1 MFDAYTIK
9 KVMPRLVAAVILIQ
23 LSWPLF
29 TGAITMVN
37 QIAWGIEGIM
47 YMPFGGRDAVSLSN
61 SLASVAGTGEIVG
74 LIGGGMLWI
83 GFSAIGGMAIAIAI
97 LTAIAAAYFT
107 LIVRQVIIILLVL
120 TGPIALVA
128 WILPNTEK
136 LWKLWW
142 GTFSK
147 ALLMYPLVLMLV
159 AAGRITAHITS
170 QAYGPGS
177 GGGDF
182 TATVMVLI
190 LFFAPFFL
198 LPKTFAFAGG
208 AIAGV
213 SGAIAS
219 RGAKLR
225 GMSNKRAMAKLGKT
239 WGGRKQ
245 KFQAGGYG
253 SDRNKFTRG
262 IRRAGQMSGQSV
274 WTGFGTTKKGR
285 ANMALETGQHANEL
299 LKDGRF
305 VEATFDDGARL
316 ALQYGSEDAARNAV
330 ASSRANY
337 ATEADYQA
345 AVKRGEAIGPISE
358 KSFAKAKAVG
368 YNKNTQLAAIKAEA
382 SNKGRNYKGLAGI
395 DALNER
401 INTVAQ
407 ATGVDAEDL
416 RSDVSYGMRT
426 SGGRYD
432 LGKLSSSETAAQQAL
447 NGWQTGTLY
456 DHSARGTAD
465 SFDTV
470 ADAARATGG
479 ETLAVFNE
487 EAKQVHSNATG
498 AVADR
503 ANEFTNDTATQAA
516 VKNYYNSGGFV
527 PGRVTTK
534 TSYIPDG
541 AGGYEQV
548 ETPISTA
555 LDSSLERQAKSK
567 ARGFER
573 PNPNDIP

>member
-61 SLASVAGTGEIVG
+61 SLAGVAGTGEIVG

-159 AAGRITAHITS
+159 AAGRITAHITAE
-170 QAYGPGS
+170 AYGPGS

-225 GMSNKRAMAKLGKT
+225 GMAFKRSVGKAGKT

-253 SDRNKFTRG
+253 SNRNALTRG
-262 IRRAGQMSGQSV
+262 IRRAGLMSSQGLS
-274 WTGFGTTKKGR
+274 TGFGTTKKGR
-285 ANMALETGQHANEL
+285 QRMALAADTFADEQ
-299 LKDGRF
+299 LKDPNF
-305 VEATFDDGARL
+305 TKATFDDGSRL
-316 ALQYGSEDAARNAV
+316 ALQYGSEKAARQAI
-330 ASSRANY
+330 AESRANY
-337 ATEADYQA
+337 ATEADYLD
-345 AVKRGEAIGPISE
+345 AVSRGEAIGPISE
-358 KSFAKAKAVG
+358 ASYAKARAVG
-368 YNKNTQLAAIKAEA
+368 YNRNTQLAALKAEA
-382 SNKGRNYKGLAGI
+382 ANKGRNYKGLAGI
-395 DALNER
+395 DALNAR
-401 INTVAQ
+401 IDAVA
-407 ATGVDAEDL
+407 ADTGLNADDL
-416 RSDVSYGMRT
+416 RNDVAYSMRT
-426 SGGRYD
+426 TGGRYD
-432 LGKLSSSETAAQQAL
+432 LGKLNSDKTAAQQAL
-447 NGWQTGTLY
+447 DGWQTGSIY

-470 ADAARATGG
+470 ADAARVTGG

-498 AVADR
+498 VVADR
-503 ANEFTNDTATQAA
+503 AYEFINDDPTQSDIDA
-516 VKNYYNSGGFV
+516 YYDSGGFT
-527 PGRVTTK
+527 PGRVTTETK
-534 TSYIPDG
+534 HVPDG
-541 AGGYEQV
+541 AGGYKEEV
-548 ETPISTA
+548 TPVSTA
-555 LDSSLERQAKSK
+555 LDRKLEKQAKSK

>member
-9 KVMPRLVAAVILIQ
+9 KVLPRLVIAIILIQ
-23 LSWPLF
+23 ISWFLF
-29 TGAITMVN
+29 TGFINAVN
-37 QIAWGIEGIM
+37 EIAWGVEGLM
-47 YMPFGGRDAVSLSN
+47 YSPFGGRDALELTKSLEAAGGNGSF
-61 SLASVAGTGEIVG
+61 LALMSGGIIFIGLGAPFAMG
-74 LIGGGMLWI
+74 LI
-83 GFSAIGGMAIAIAI
+83 IAI
-97 LTAIAAAYFT
+97 LMALITAFFT
-107 LIVRQVIIILLVL
+107 LMVRQIVLLVL
-120 TGPIALVA
+120 VLTAPLALVA

-136 LWKLWW
+136 FWKFWW
-142 GTFSK
+142 STFTK
-147 ALLMYPLVLMLV
+147 ALFMYPLVLMLV
-159 AAGRITAHITS
+159 ASGRITAS
-170 QAYGPGS
+170 LMPAA
-177 GGGDF
+177 GGTGIVGV
-182 TATVMVLI
+182 VMVI
-190 LFFAPFFL
+190 VAFFAPFFL